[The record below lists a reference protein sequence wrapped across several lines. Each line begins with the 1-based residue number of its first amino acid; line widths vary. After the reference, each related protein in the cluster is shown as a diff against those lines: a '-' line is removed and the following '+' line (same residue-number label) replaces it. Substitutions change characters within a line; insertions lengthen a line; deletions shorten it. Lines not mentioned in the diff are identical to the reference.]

1 MAAAAVLVAA
11 VAARVLLAAPQGQ
24 PAAGTA
30 VDFARD
36 IQPILKTSCFQCHG
50 PTRARGGLRLDVRS
64 AAMRGGDS
72 GPVLTPGRSGESLI
86 VRRILGLDG
95 EDLMPKEGDRLTAA
109 QVALIRAW
117 IDQGAPWPEA
127 VAGDASP
134 HARHWAYVRPVA
146 ARPPDVADAKWA
158 RNEIDRFVL
167 ARLEKDGLKPA
178 AEAPF
183 ETLVRRVFLD
193 LIGLPPTVAE
203 LDAALADAASAG
215 RDAAYEHVVDRLLA
229 SPHYGERWA
238 RTWLDLARYA
248 DSHGYEKDRLR
259 VMWKYRD
266 WVIETINADMPF
278 NQFTI
283 EQIAG
288 DMLPAATDAQRVA
301 SGFHRN
307 TMLNQEGGIDVEEAR
322 WETLVDRV
330 NTTATVWLGS
340 TVACAQCH
348 DHKYDPFSQRDYYR
362 LLAFFENVEYTV
374 AGQQGGDRFANEPQ
388 INLPTPDQESR
399 RKQLQAEIDTL
410 NASLRAE
417 TPARAAAQVRW
428 EQSVLAAERAWVP
441 LKSLRFTSTGGS
453 AHEQLDD
460 GSIVVS
466 DDNPSDN
473 SYTVTAKAPIAGI
486 RGIRIEALPDPR
498 LPQGGPGRD
507 RYGNFVLNGF
517 EVTTGTDVLAKPVT
531 FDAVKA
537 DDASI
542 TVDSF
547 RAGADSSSYVPR
559 GWTIDATRDPSTGR
573 VRRQAV
579 FASKL
584 PFATIGTQLT
594 VTLRHVRRPI
604 GQSLGRFRLSV
615 TASPAPLKVAEV
627 PARQRALLLVPAA
640 RRSDQQRREAA
651 SLFRN
656 IAAFFKSTRDRLAAL
671 QTAMRD
677 LGIVTALVMKEKA
690 GHDRPSTFVRRRG
703 NFLDKGQQVFAD
715 VPDVLHPL
723 PEDAMPNRLG
733 LARWLVDEQNPLTAR
748 VTVNRAWEQFF
759 GRGLVETSEDFGVKG
774 TPPSHPELL
783 DWLAMTFMEQGWRT
797 KALHRSI
804 VMSATYRQSSAVSG
818 GLLERDPYNRLFARG
833 PRFRVEA
840 EMVRDIALAASGLLS
855 RRIGGPSVFPP
866 QPDGI
871 WQNPYSSDKWVLS
884 EGEDRYRRGLYT
896 FLRRTAPY
904 PAFTTFD
911 ATSRESCTVRRV
923 RTNTP
928 LQALTT
934 LNDEAFFEAARALAR
949 RMLTE
954 VDHGSGGGNGATDS
968 SRARAS
974 HGFRLCV
981 ARMPQQ
987 KELER
992 IISAFAQHLEQFR
1005 RHPEQ
1010 ARKVVS
1016 GVQLPGIDVAEQ
1028 AAWTL
1033 VANAL
1038 LNLDETVT
1046 KE

>member
-1 MAAAAVLVAA
+1 
-11 VAARVLLAAPQGQ
+11 LLAGQQPQ
-24 PAAGTA
+24 PAPTPI
-30 VDFARD
+30 DFVRD
-36 IQPILKTSCFQCHG
+36 IQPILQTSCFKCHG
-50 PTRARGGLRLDVRS
+50 PTRARGGLRLDERA

-72 GPVLTPGRSGESLI
+72 GPVLLPGRGAESLI
-86 VRRILGLDG
+86 VRRLIGVPG
-95 EDLMPKEGDRLTAA
+95 EDPMPKEGDPLTAS
-109 QVALIRAW
+109 QIALIRAW
-117 IDQGAPWPEA
+117 IDQGAVWPDTATGSAAPAPERQA
-127 VAGDASP
+127 AAP
-134 HARHWAYVRPVA
+134 RHWAYARPAA
-146 ARPPDVADAKWA
+146 ARVPDVGTPKWA
-158 RNEIDRFVL
+158 RTDIDRFVL
-167 ARLEKDGLKPA
+167 ARLEKEGLTPA
-178 AEAPF
+178 HEAPF

-203 LDAALADAASAG
+203 LDAAIADAEAGG
-215 RDAAYEHVVDRLLA
+215 RDAAYERLVDRLLA

-238 RTWLDLARYA
+238 RSWLDLARYA

-266 WVIETINADMPF
+266 WVIDALNADMPF
-278 NQFTI
+278 DRFTI

-288 DMLPAATDAQRVA
+288 DMLPDATDAQRVA

-330 NTTATVWLGS
+330 NTTASVWLGS

-374 AGQQGGDRFANEPQ
+374 GGPQGGDRFANEPQ

-399 RKQLQAEIDTL
+399 RKQLQAEIDKL

-417 TPARAAAQVRW
+417 SPARAAAQLRW
-428 EQSVLAAERAWVP
+428 EQSVLAAERAWIP
-441 LKSLRFTSTGGS
+441 LKGVQFASTGGS
-453 AHEQLDD
+453 THEQLDD
-460 GSIVVS
+460 GSILVAG
-466 DDNPSDN
+466 DNPTDN
-473 SYTVTAKAPIAGI
+473 IYTVTATAPIAGVRAI
-486 RGIRIEALPDPR
+486 RVEALPDPR

-517 EVTTGTDVLAKPVT
+517 DVTAGSGAPAKPVP
-531 FDAVKA
+531 FDSAKS
-537 DDASI
+537 DDASV

-547 RAGADSSSYVPR
+547 KPGAEGSSYTPR
-559 GWTIDATRDPSTGR
+559 GWTIDATRDPAPGR
-573 VRRQAV
+573 VRRQVV
-579 FASKL
+579 FVAQR
-584 PFATIGTQLT
+584 PFAALGTPLTI
-594 VTLRHVRRPI
+594 TLRHIRRPI
-604 GQSLGRFRLSV
+604 GQSIGRFRLSV
-615 TASPAPLKVAEV
+615 TASQVPLRVVDV
-627 PARQRALLLVPAA
+627 PARQRAILSVPTA
-640 RRSDQQRREAA
+640 RRTEQQRRDAA
-651 SLFRN
+651 TLFRSVSP
-656 IAAFFKSTRDRLAAL
+656 IFKPTRDRLASL
-671 QTAMRD
+671 QANVRE

-690 GHDRPSTFVRRRG
+690 GHDRPATFVRRRG

-715 VPDVLHPL
+715 VPGVLHRL

-733 LARWLVDEQNPLTAR
+733 LARWLVDEENPLTAR

-759 GRGLVETSEDFGVKG
+759 GRGLVETSEDFGAQG

-783 DWLAMTFMEQGWRT
+783 DWLAVTFMEQGWRM
-797 KALHRSI
+797 KPLHRSI
-804 VMSATYRQSSAVSG
+804 VMSATYRQSSAISAA
-818 GLLERDPYNRLFARG
+818 LLERDPYNRLFARG

-840 EMVRDIALAASGLLS
+840 EMVRDIALTASGLLS
-855 RRIGGPSVFPP
+855 RRVGGPSVFPP
-866 QPDGI
+866 QPEGI

-954 VDHGSGGGNGATDS
+954 VPHGSGTGNGSAALDP
-968 SRARAS
+968 SRARAA
-974 HGFRLCV
+974 HGFRLSAGRTPKEPELDRIV
-981 ARMPQQ
+981 A
-987 KELER
+987 
-992 IISAFAQHLEQFR
+992 AFGQHLEQFR
-1005 RHPEQ
+1005 REPDR
-1010 ARKVVS
+1010 ARRVIG
-1016 GVQLPGIDVAEQ
+1016 GVEVPGVGVAEQ

-1038 LNLDETVT
+1038 LNLDETLT
-1046 KE
+1046 KG